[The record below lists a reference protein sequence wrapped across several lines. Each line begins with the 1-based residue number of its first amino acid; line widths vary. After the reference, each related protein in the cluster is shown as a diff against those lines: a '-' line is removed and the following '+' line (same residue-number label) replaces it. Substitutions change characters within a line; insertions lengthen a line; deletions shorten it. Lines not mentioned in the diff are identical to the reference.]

1 MKPSSQGPLRVDIVL
16 GTRPE
21 AVKLLPVIR
30 ALREDANFAPR
41 VVATAQHREMLDQI
55 LAPFGVTPEV
65 DLDVMQAGQTLNQL
79 VGRVVPLIDRAFAQ
93 DRPEFVLVQG
103 DTTSAF
109 CAALVAFQMGIRV
122 GHVEAGLRSFDRF
135 HPFPEE
141 SNRRMIAALA
151 DLHFA
156 PTRAS
161 ADNLLREGVAPESVF
176 VSGNTAIDALLA
188 VLALPK
194 PEKDSCALRPGSRLV
209 LITLHRRENYS
220 VGSPG
225 AASPLK
231 SILGGLARA
240 ARRHPETDFVYPVH
254 RNPAVV
260 TAANEAFDGLSNVQL
275 LAPLPHIPFV
285 HLMERAHVVVTDSGG
300 IQEEGPTL
308 GVPVLV
314 TRKVTERP
322 EGLLSGTNR
331 LVGTGADELAQ
342 ALELALAAPA
352 ADRSGRPYPNPFGDG
367 NAALRIRAALA
378 HACGRGAAAEDYD
391 SRNSQHN
398 PKRDTK

>member
-1 MKPSSQGPLRVDIVL
+1 MKVSSQAPLRIDIVL

-30 ALREDANFAPR
+30 ALREQAGFSAR
-41 VVATAQHREMLDQI
+41 IVATGQHREMLDQI
-55 LAPFGVTPEV
+55 LAPFDVRPDI
-65 DLDVMQAGQTLNQL
+65 DLDVMRPGQTLNQL
-79 VGRVVPLIDRAFAQ
+79 VARLVPLLDRTFAE
-93 DRPEFVLVQG
+93 DRPDFVLVQG

-109 CAALVAFQMGIRV
+109 CAALVAFQNGIRV

-141 SNRRMIAALA
+141 SNRRIIGALA

-156 PTRAS
+156 PTRSS
-161 ADNLLREGVAPESVF
+161 ADNLLREGVAQGAVL

-188 VLALPK
+188 VLALPRSADD
-194 PEKDSCALRPGSRLV
+194 PCLLRSGSPLV
-209 LITLHRRENYS
+209 LVTLHRRENYLS
-220 VGSPG
+220 DPLQGR
-225 AASPLK
+225 SPLHD
-231 SILGGLARA
+231 ILDGLALA

-260 TAANEAFDGLSNVQL
+260 SAAHEVFGGIPNVQL
-275 LAPLPHIPFV
+275 LAPLAHIPFV
-285 HLMERAHVVVTDSGG
+285 RLMERAHVVVTDSGG

-322 EGLLSGTNR
+322 EGLLAGTNR
-331 LVGTGADELAQ
+331 LVGTGRD
-342 ALELALAAPA
+342 ELALALEHALAAPPPEH
-352 ADRSGRPYPNPFGDG
+352 SGRPYPNPFGDG
-367 NAALRIRAALA
+367 HAALRIRAALA
-378 HACGRGAAAEDYD
+378 HACGRGVAAEDYVAPTPI
-391 SRNSQHN
+391 HH
-398 PKRDTK
+398 P